1 MMLKKVEQESRMIEK
16 FMQKFKRVAK
26 ESRYKKKPLIEE
38 FKRGMN
44 NVIRHQAQADED
56 RMSSNKY

>member
-26 ESRYKKKPLIEE
+26 ESRYKKNPLIEE

-44 NVIRHQAQADED
+44 NVIGHQAQADED
-56 RMSSNKY
+56 RMSSN